1 MSSKVKVIV
10 TGIPLDYFKLE
21 RYNKT
26 HLEIALA
33 LQKEIGDT
41 AVVLTE
47 TKLIE
52 VLSNPT
58 IYSQKILIE
67 PGLMSHRRR
76 TAAKLNGLFAYLL
89 SMSRKL
95 NISFIILVGDF
106 DWLDC
111 RIKTLCDA
119 VERFSYDDYERL
131 GVELC

>member
-10 TGIPLDYFKLE
+10 TGIPLDYFGFE
-21 RYNKT
+21 QYNKK

-41 AVVLTE
+41 AVVLNE
-47 TKLIE
+47 IN
-52 VLSNPT
+52 LSDLLQNPST
-58 IYSQKILIE
+58 YSQKILIE
-67 PGLMSHRRR
+67 PGLMSHRRK
-76 TAAKLNGLFAYLL
+76 TQTKLNGLFAYLL